1 MTPKKRAK
9 DTRLALHAGYALTL
23 NGKDKKELRL
33 EAPDGRLCLSITLTP
48 DGPKVELAAAALA
61 IVAEGDVTVAC
72 ERFEVEARKDI
83 VLDAGGEV
91 RTRADG
97 LLRTEALA
105 QHHRATL
112 GTVTL
117 TANDDVS
124 LEGERVRL
132 NSPSTLSAAPQTIPR
147 LRPKAR

>member
-1 MTPKKRAK
+1 MTTKKRAP
-9 DTRLALHAGYALTL
+9 DQRLALHAGYALTL
-23 NGKDKKELRL
+23 EGKDKKELRL
-33 EAPDGRLCLSITLTP
+33 EAPDGRLCLSIILTP

-61 IVAEGDVTVAC
+61 IIAEGDVTVAC
-72 ERFEVEARKDI
+72 ERFEVEARQDI

-97 LLRTEALA
+97 ALRTEALL

-112 GTVTL
+112 GTIAL

-132 NSPSTLSAAPQTIPR
+132 NSPSTLSATPKTIPR
-147 LRPKAR
+147 LRPKER